1 VTVDPQKPRPVRIL
15 VNPRDPGVRVVQY
28 SDNTFTVI
36 RAPERSTLHEWT
48 KRGWH
53 EQPATPG
60 QPDPLL
66 GLAQELLD
74 RAREEIDLQN
84 RTGERITT

>member
-1 VTVDPQKPRPVRIL
+1 MTVDRQNPRPVRIL
-15 VNPRDPGVRVVQY
+15 VNPRDPGVHVVQY

-36 RAPERSTLHEWT
+36 RPPERSTLHEWT
-48 KRGWH
+48 NRGWH
-53 EQPATPG
+53 ELPPTPG
-60 QPDPLL
+60 QPDLL